1 MANAIQDFLQII
13 RVAFE
18 RGHLTPRS
26 LLVSG
31 AALALLIRLIFKQ
44 RRPRYISNL
53 DKVGRRVGS
62 NTTARDEKWE
72 YDIIIVG
79 GGIALQPRD
88 RTPNQSSSQVLRDV
102 HWLPV
107 FPKTRTYVYYCLK
120 LEEGMSRFLC
130 FSVTESEISFI
141 QWTRS

>member
-1 MANAIQDFLQII
+1 MADAVQDFLQII

-31 AALALLIRLIFKQ
+31 AALALLIRLVFK
-44 RRPRYISNL
+44 RPRPRYISNL

-62 NTTARDEKWE
+62 NRTARDEKWE

-79 GGIALQPRD
+79 GGMPCNREIELLIKVHRRYLGMCTGFPSFRKPEHTCIAA
-88 RTPNQSSSQVLRDV
+88 
-102 HWLPV
+102 
-107 FPKTRTYVYYCLK
+107 
-120 LEEGMSRFLC
+120 
-130 FSVTESEISFI
+130 
-141 QWTRS
+141 